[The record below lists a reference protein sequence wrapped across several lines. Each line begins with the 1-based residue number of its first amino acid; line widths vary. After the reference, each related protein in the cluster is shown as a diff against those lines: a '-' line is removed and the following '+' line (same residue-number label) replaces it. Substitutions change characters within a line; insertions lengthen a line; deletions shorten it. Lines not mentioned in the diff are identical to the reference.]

1 MSAPTPVSSAPPP
14 AAVRPTRRLRTPTV
28 LQMEAVEC
36 GAAALG
42 SILAYHGRHV
52 PLEELRLACG
62 VSRDGAKAS
71 NLVRAARTYG
81 LVAKGY
87 RKETVAQLAALPLPA
102 IVFWN
107 FNHFL
112 VLEGFG
118 RDRVFLNDPA
128 AGPRTVPLAEFDASF
143 TGVVLTFEPGPGFQA
158 GGTRPGTV
166 AALRARLRGSEP
178 AVLFVVLVSLALL
191 VPGLLVPAFARV
203 FVDDILLAGRND
215 WLAPLLAGLA
225 LTAVLRGVLTWLQQ
239 HTLLRLETKLAL
251 TTSATFFRHVLRL
264 PVAFFTQRYAGEI
277 SGRVAINDLLAQLLS
292 RGLATAFLGLLLIV
306 FYALAM
312 LTYSVPL
319 TLLGLAIAAT
329 NLLVLRRVA
338 RRQADGHQR
347 LLQDQ
352 GRLLG
357 TTMAG
362 LQTIETL
369 KATGGETGFFTRW
382 SGLHAKALNAEQGF
396 GTTAHLLNTAPPL
409 LTAISHAAIL
419 GTGGWLVIDGRLS
432 VGALVAFQ
440 TLMASFLEP
449 VNQLVRLGATLQTVD
464 GGIKRLDD
472 VLRHPRD
479 PHTADAAPAPKTAAT
494 AGPRTI
500 KLSGHFELRDVSFGY
515 SRLEPPLI
523 ENFSLTLR
531 PGQRVALVGP
541 TGCGKSTV
549 SRLVS
554 GLYQP
559 WSGEIRFDGRPR
571 AEIPG
576 AAFAHSVALVDQ
588 EVFLFAGTVRENLTL
603 WDTTA
608 PDAALVTAAKDAC
621 IHEVITARPGGY
633 DGPVEEAGRNF
644 SGGQRQRLELARA
657 LVNQPTLLLLDEAT
671 SALDAETEHAI
682 DTQLRRRGC
691 ACLIIAHRLS
701 TIRDC
706 DEILVMDRGK
716 IVQRGTHAQLV
727 AEPGLYRELVQ
738 EQ

>member
-1 MSAPTPVSSAPPP
+1 
-14 AAVRPTRRLRTPTV
+14 
-28 LQMEAVEC
+28 MEAVEC

-71 NLVRAARTYG
+71 NIVRAARAHG
-81 LVAKGY
+81 LVAKGF
-87 RKETVAQLAALPLPA
+87 RKETVAELADLPLPA

-112 VLEGFG
+112 VVEGF
-118 RDRVFLNDPA
+118 RSDRVFLNDPA
-128 AGPRTVPLAEFDASF
+128 TGPRTVPPAEFDESF
-143 TGVVLTFEPGPGFQA
+143 TGVVLTFERGPDFQPGGA
-158 GGTRPGTV
+158 RPAAL

-191 VPGLLVPAFARV
+191 VPGLLVPAFARG
-203 FVDDILLAGRND
+203 FVDQVLAAGRTD

-225 LTAVLRGVLTWLQQ
+225 LTAVLRGALTWLQQ
-239 HTLLRLETKLAL
+239 HALLRLETKLAL
-251 TTSATFFRHVLRL
+251 TASAAFFRHVLRL

-277 SGRVAINDLLAQLLS
+277 GGRVMINDSLAQLLS
-292 RGLATAFLGLLLIV
+292 RELATALLGLLLV
-306 FYALAM
+306 TFYALAM
-312 LTYSVPL
+312 LRYSVPL
-319 TLLGLAIAAT
+319 TALGVAIAAI
-329 NLLVLRRVA
+329 NLLVLRQVS

-347 LLQDQ
+347 LLQEQ
-352 GRLLG
+352 GKLLG
-357 TTMAG
+357 ATMAG

-369 KATGGETGFFTRW
+369 KATGGEAGFFTRW
-382 SGLHAKALNAEQGF
+382 SGTHAKSLNAEQRF
-396 GTTAHLLNTAPPL
+396 GATAHLLNVAPTL
-409 LTAISHAAIL
+409 LTAVSHATIL
-419 GTGGWLVIDGRLS
+419 GTGGWLVIEGRLS

-440 TLMASFLEP
+440 TLMASLLEP
-449 VNQLVRLGATLQTVD
+449 VNQLVRLGGTLQTVD
-464 GGIKRLDD
+464 GSIKRLDD

-479 PHTADAAPAPKTAAT
+479 PHTRDANATAAPAASP
-494 AGPRTI
+494 GPRTI
-500 KLSGHFELRDVSFGY
+500 KLSGQLELNNVSFGY

-523 ENFSLTLR
+523 ENFSLTLQ
-531 PGQRVALVGP
+531 PGQRIALVGP

-554 GLYQP
+554 GLYEP
-559 WSGEIRFDGRPR
+559 WSGEVRFDGHLRR
-571 AEIPG
+571 DIPA

-588 EVFLFAGTVRENLTL
+588 DVFLFAGTIRENLTL
-603 WDTTA
+603 WDATA
-608 PDAALVTAAKDAC
+608 PESALIAAAKDAC
-621 IHEVITARPGGY
+621 IHDTITARPGGY
-633 DGPVEEAGRNF
+633 DSLVEESGRNF

-671 SALDAETEHAI
+671 SALDAQTEHAI
-682 DTQLRRRGC
+682 DAHLRRRGC

-706 DEILVMDRGK
+706 DEIIVMDRGK
-716 IVQRGTHAQLV
+716 IVQRGTHAQL
-727 AEPGLYRELVQ
+727 AAQPGLYLELIK